1 LYDRKLTAKEVAVSS
16 SIFNIV
22 PNNPILS
29 VAIVVLG
36 VVIVATVIRSHA
48 HKSIRGF
55 CRVIHNGLRLLAFSF
70 MKAEKRLATR
80 NREVLLAGGLDAVER
95 EVEREFQRIEKVVER
110 DLQAY
115 PTMNRKLSEE
125 IEKID
130 QSFSESEEVPP
141 TPPVWVDAV
150 EAVSKLASKGDS
162 GMVTDILKDI
172 HNTIIKQ
179 QKKAMDAY
187 WKSTNERH
195 AILGKM
201 MPSWRSIAKTM
212 KMVGSTMTGL
222 EERAKFIDRKMDDY
236 EEIRKGSDK
245 AIATLHS
252 SSMTQFFISSFWLLV
267 AMGGIFVNFR
277 LIELPMSDIV
287 GGSGYVGNFKIS
299 ELAALVVILL
309 ETFLGMALM
318 EVLRVT
324 RLFPMI
330 GTLDDK
336 KRRFIAWVVFGGLL
350 TFAGVESSLAYIRD
364 IIAARNEAFTQA
376 LLGGEAMMEMSHSVV
391 ATVAQMVMGF
401 ILPFVLALAVIP
413 LESFVHSSRAV
424 LGYVMEFL
432 LRVIAFTFRLIGNAF
447 YYLGS
452 ILIGLYDII
461 AFPAMLVESITDR
474 DKSPKTKKQKSA
486 KKVSKEEE

>member
-1 LYDRKLTAKEVAVSS
+1 MSLP
-16 SIFNIV
+16 IFDIV
-22 PNNPILS
+22 PNNPVLSIAIL
-29 VAIVVLG
+29 VLG
-36 VVIVATVIRSHA
+36 VVLIATLIRGHA
-48 HKSIRGF
+48 HKTIRGF
-55 CRVIHNGLRLLAFSF
+55 CRVIRNGLRLLSFSF
-70 MKAEKRLATR
+70 MKAEKRLAVR
-80 NREVLLAGGLDAVER
+80 NREVLLAGGMDAVER

-110 DLQAY
+110 DLQGY
-115 PTMNRKLSEE
+115 PALNRKLSEE

-172 HNTIIKQ
+172 HNTIVKQ
-179 QKKAMDAY
+179 QKNAMDAY

-201 MPSWRSIAKTM
+201 MPYWRSIAKTM

-222 EERAKFIDRKMDDY
+222 EERAKFIDRKMSDY
-236 EEIRKGSDK
+236 EEIRKGTDK
-245 AIATLHS
+245 AVATLHS
-252 SSMTQFFISSFWLLV
+252 SSTTQFFISSFWLLV
-267 AMGGIFVNFR
+267 AIGGIFVNFR

-324 RLFPMI
+324 KLFPLI

-336 KRRFIAWVVFGGLL
+336 KRHFIAWVVFGGLL

-376 LLGGEAMMEMSHSVV
+376 LLGGEAMAQMSHSVV

-401 ILPFVLALAVIP
+401 ILPFVLAFAIIP
-413 LESFVHSSRAV
+413 LESFIHSSRAV
-424 LGYVMEFL
+424 IGYAFEFA
-432 LRVIAFTFRLIGNAF
+432 LRVIAFFLRLIGNAF

-452 ILIGLYDII
+452 ILISVYDII
-461 AFPAMLVESITDR
+461 AFPAMLLESMGGGG
-474 DKSPKTKKQKSA
+474 KKKAPKLKKPKFG
-486 KKVSKEEE
+486 KKEPKEEVLDLEEK

>member
-1 LYDRKLTAKEVAVSS
+1 VSS
-16 SIFNIV
+16 PIFNIV
-22 PNNPILS
+22 PNNPVLS
-29 VAIVVLG
+29 IVVL
-36 VVIVATVIRSHA
+36 VVAVVLVATVIRRHA
-48 HKSIRGF
+48 HKTIRGF
-55 CRVIHNGLRLLAFSF
+55 CRVIRNGLRLTAFSF
-70 MKAEKRLATR
+70 AKAEKRMATR

-95 EVEREFQRIEKVVER
+95 EVEREFHRVEKVVER
-110 DLQAY
+110 DLQGY
-115 PTMNRKLSEE
+115 PALNRKLSEE

-150 EAVSKLASKGDS
+150 EAVAKLASKGDS
-162 GMVTDILKDI
+162 GMVADILKDI
-172 HNTIIKQ
+172 HSTIIKQ
-179 QKKAMDAY
+179 QKKAMDSY

-201 MPSWRSIAKTM
+201 MPYWRSIAKTM
-212 KMVGSTMTGL
+212 KMVGGTMTGL

-236 EEIRKGSDK
+236 EEIRKGTDK
-245 AIATLHS
+245 AVAKLHS
-252 SSMTQFFISSFWLLV
+252 SSSTQFFISAFWLTV
-267 AMGGIFVNFR
+267 AIGGIFVNFR

-287 GGSGYVGNFKIS
+287 GGSGYVGDFKIS

-324 RLFPMI
+324 KLFPLI

-336 KRRFIAWVVFGGLL
+336 KRHFIAWVVFGGLL

-376 LLGGEAMMEMSHSVV
+376 LLGGEAMAEMSHSVV
-391 ATVAQMVMGF
+391 ATVAQMIMGF
-401 ILPFVLALAVIP
+401 ILPFVLAFAIIP
-413 LESFVHSSRAV
+413 LESFIHSSRAV
-424 LGYVMEFL
+424 LGYLCEFL
-432 LRVIAFTFRLIGNAF
+432 LRSIAFILRLIGNAF

-452 ILIGLYDII
+452 ILISVYDIV
-461 AFPAMLVESITDR
+461 AFPAMLLETMGGSGG
-474 DKSPKTKKQKSA
+474 KKAPKIKKA
-486 KKVSKEEE
+486 KASGKETKEEVLDLEEE

>member
-1 LYDRKLTAKEVAVSS
+1 VASLIS
-16 SIFNIV
+16 NIV
-22 PNNPILS
+22 PNNPVLS
-29 VAIVVLG
+29 IAIVV
-36 VVIVATVIRSHA
+36 VVVVLAATVIRQHA
-48 HKSIRGF
+48 HKTIRGF
-55 CRVIHNGLRLLAFSF
+55 CRVIRNGLRLLSFSF
-70 MKAEKRLATR
+70 MKAEKRLADR

-95 EVEREFQRIEKVVER
+95 EVEREFHRIETVVER

-115 PTMNRKLSEE
+115 PAMNRKLSED

-162 GMVTDILKDI
+162 GMVAEILKDI
-172 HNTIIKQ
+172 HNTIVRQ

-201 MPSWRSIAKTM
+201 MPYWRGISKTM

-236 EEIRKGSDK
+236 EEIRKGTDK
-245 AIATLHS
+245 AVAKLHS
-252 SSMTQFFISSFWLLV
+252 SSTTQFFISSFWLLV
-267 AMGGIFVNFR
+267 AVGGIFVNFR

-287 GGSGYVGNFKIS
+287 GGSGYVGDFKIS

-318 EVLRVT
+318 ELLRVT
-324 RLFPMI
+324 KLFPLI

-336 KRRFIAWVVFGGLL
+336 KRHFIAWVVFGGLL

-401 ILPFVLALAVIP
+401 ILPFVLAFAIIP
-413 LESFVHSSRAV
+413 LESFIHSARAV
-424 LGYVMEFL
+424 IGYVFEFV
-432 LRVIAFTFRLIGNAF
+432 LRVVAFTLRLIGNTV

-452 ILIGLYDII
+452 ILISVYDIV
-461 AFPAMLVESITDR
+461 AFPAMLMDSMGGGAKAPKIKKP
-474 DKSPKTKKQKSA
+474 KSSKKA
-486 KKVSKEEE
+486 AREEELDQEEE

>member
-1 LYDRKLTAKEVAVSS
+1 MDSP
-16 SIFNIV
+16 IFNIV
-22 PNNPILS
+22 PNNPVLSIAIL
-29 VAIVVLG
+29 VLIVV
-36 VVIVATVIRSHA
+36 IAATVIRRHA
-48 HKSIRGF
+48 HKTIRGF
-55 CRVIHNGLRLLAFSF
+55 CRVIRNGLRLLSFSF
-70 MKAEKRLATR
+70 MKAEKRLAVR
-80 NREVLLAGGLDAVER
+80 NREVLLVGGLDAVER
-95 EVEREFQRIEKVVER
+95 EVEREFQRIETVVER
-110 DLQAY
+110 DLQGY
-115 PTMNRKLSEE
+115 PALNRKLSEE

-172 HNTIIKQ
+172 HNTIVKQ
-179 QKKAMDAY
+179 QKNAMDAY
-187 WKSTNERH
+187 WKSTSERH

-201 MPSWRSIAKTM
+201 MPYWRSIAKTM

-222 EERAKFIDRKMDDY
+222 EERAKFIDRKMNDY
-236 EEIRKGSDK
+236 EEIRKGTDK
-245 AIATLHS
+245 AVATLHS

-267 AMGGIFVNFR
+267 AIGGIFVNFR

-287 GGSGYVGNFKIS
+287 GGSGYVGDFKIS

-324 RLFPMI
+324 KLFPMI

-336 KRRFIAWVVFGGLL
+336 KRYFIAWVVFGGLL

-376 LLGGEAMMEMSHSVV
+376 LLGGEAMAQMSHSVV

-401 ILPFVLALAVIP
+401 ILPFVLAFAIIP
-413 LESFVHSSRAV
+413 LESFVHSARAV
-424 LGYVMEFL
+424 IGYAFEFV
-432 LRVIAFTFRLIGNAF
+432 LRVIAFTLRLIGNAF

-452 ILIGLYDII
+452 ILISVYDIV
-461 AFPAMLVESITDR
+461 AFPAMLIDSIGGGGVR
-474 DKSPKTKKQKSA
+474 APKTKKSKAS
-486 KKVSKEEE
+486 KKAAKEEVLDLEEE